1 MRWIDTPPCVS
12 LEIAEES
19 PGRLLLKGPSKG
31 ARFVSGANAAVSGLL
46 AGVGLRLLRLPIPGP
61 FKLIPLAFAAV
72 GGGLAAYGAATALS
86 DVSLDV
92 DKDGLTAKWKAPALS
107 EKSLHLAA
115 KELAGFEITTHAHT
129 ARDTFGDERAVYEHR
144 LVVVTNDGRALP
156 LESFFT
162 RTQAELQQRAIEARL
177 GR

>member
-12 LEIAEES
+12 LEIAEDS
-19 PGRLLLKGPSKG
+19 PKRLLLKGPSKS
-31 ARFVSGANAAVSGLL
+31 ARFVSGANAAMGGLF
-46 AGVGLRLLRLPIPGP
+46 AGVGLKLLRLPIPGP

-72 GGGLAAYGAATALS
+72 GGGLAAYGAATALAN
-86 DVSLDV
+86 VSLEV
-92 DKDGLTAKWKAPALS
+92 DKKGLTARWKAPAFPQ
-107 EKSLHLAA
+107 KSLHLGA
-115 KELAGFEITTHAHT
+115 KEVAGFEITSHVYS

-144 LVVVTNDGRALP
+144 LVVVTKAGRALP

-162 RTQAELQQRAIEARL
+162 RTQAELRREAIEAHL